1 MSNEQDKENPE
12 LDVKSLV
19 DQLKE
24 STKIAKAVDCEEF
37 ELKPEDLEQFI
48 LNNTGKLIKDS
59 MNTIDDIKQYIINAP
74 EPEDVHSL
82 AELYKASTGAI
93 ETLNKILIQN
103 QKSKTQLTVKKLDI
117 ESKLNLKNT
126 ADTDKISFTRDE
138 VFNKLMEKGDIID
151 ATPTD
156 TEDL

>member
-1 MSNEQDKENPE
+1 MSNEQDKEKPE

-24 STKIAKAVDCEEF
+24 STKIAKTVDCEEF

-126 ADTDKISFTRDE
+126 TDDDKISFTRDE
-138 VFNKLMEKGDIID
+138 VFNKLMEKGNIID

-156 TEDL
+156 SEDL